1 MMKYAR
7 MMVAAAVVLCSLCA
21 TAQTKRGD
29 VTGDGNVD
37 IADVNEVINL
47 MLGKE
52 TSDVLTFTVNGVSFN
67 MVEAQGGT
75 FMMGATEEQGEIG
88 DSGLPVHQVT
98 LSDYSIGQTEVTQL
112 LWMAVMGTNPS
123 LFNGVDYYSGNDLGV
138 DVLRPVDNVSWDDC
152 QVFIARLNELTG
164 QNFRLP
170 TEAEWEFAA
179 RGGNKTQ
186 GYRYAGSNT
195 ADDVAWYEDNS
206 GYITHRVGTKAPNE
220 LGLYDMSGNVYEWC
234 QDWFGDYS
242 AEAQVNP
249 TGPDSGTERVARGG
263 DFNWDETSVRLS
275 GRIWFEPDFK
285 GSDWYMGLRLA
296 L

>member
-1 MMKYAR
+1 MMKYTRLMA
-7 MMVAAAVVLCSLCA
+7 AAAVVLCSLCA
-21 TAQTKRGD
+21 TAQIKRGD

-47 MLGKE
+47 MLGKVA
-52 TSDVLTFTVNGVSFN
+52 SDVQTFTVNGVSFN
-67 MVEAQGGT
+67 MVEVQGGT

-98 LSDYSIGQTEVTQL
+98 LSGFSIAQTEVTQL
-112 LWMAVMGTNPS
+112 LWMAVMGNNPS
-123 LFNGVDYYSGNDLGV
+123 LCNGVQYGFDNGV
-138 DVLRPVDNVSWDDC
+138 DVLRPVECVSWDDC
-152 QVFIARLNELTG
+152 QVFIAKLNELTG

-206 GYITHRVGTKAPNE
+206 ELLTHRVGTKAPNE
-220 LGLYDMSGNVYEWC
+220 LGLYDMSGNVFEWC
-234 QDWFGDYS
+234 QDWYGDYS
-242 AEAQVNP
+242 AEPQVNP
-249 TGPDSGTERVARGG
+249 TGPDSGTYRVVRGG
-263 DFNWDETSVRLS
+263 EASWKEVLLRSSSRSNC
-275 GRIWFEPDFK
+275 EPESTGGDSFV
-285 GSDWYMGLRLA
+285 GLRLA